1 MTQLLVVEDD
11 PQMIKGLKMFFTSQG
26 YDVTEAMD
34 GESGV
39 QCALEGDPDV
49 MVLDV
54 MLPKM
59 NGFDVCKKIRKQKP
73 SLPII
78 LLTAKGEEIDKVVG
92 LEIGAD
98 DYVVKPF
105 SLKELE
111 ARVRALLRRAQL
123 APSSERKEVQVG
135 KVRIDFAKMDGFVD
149 GDPLNLTSLEFQILS
164 FLINREGDVV
174 TRDDLLNHVW
184 GYETLPTTRT
194 IDTHMLHLRQKIE
207 EDPKN
212 PKHLVTA
219 HGKGYI
225 LYTEG
230 REEDAD

>member
-1 MTQLLVVEDD
+1 
-11 PQMIKGLKMFFTSQG
+11 
-26 YDVTEAMD
+26 
-34 GESGV
+34 
-39 QCALEGDPDV
+39 
-49 MVLDV
+49 
-54 MLPKM
+54 
-59 NGFDVCKKIRKQKP
+59 
-73 SLPII
+73 PII

-123 APSSERKEVQVG
+123 APSSDRKEIQVG

-149 GDPLNLTSLEFQILS
+149 GKPLNLTSLEFQILG
-164 FLINREGDVV
+164 FLIEREGDVV
-174 TRDDLLNHVW
+174 TREDLLNHVW

-207 EDPKN
+207 EDPKE

-225 LYTEG
+225 
-230 REEDAD
+230 

>member
-1 MTQLLVVEDD
+1 MTQLLIVEDD
-11 PQMIKGLKMFFTSQG
+11 PQMIKGLKMFFSSQG
-26 YDVTEAMD
+26 YEVTEAMD
-34 GESGV
+34 GEKGV
-39 QCALEGDPDV
+39 ECALTGSPDV
-49 MVLDV
+49 MILDV

-59 NGFDVCKKIRKQKP
+59 NGFDVCKRIRKQKP
-73 SLPII
+73 ALPII

-111 ARVRALLRRAQL
+111 ARVRSLLRRANL
-123 APSSERKEVQVG
+123 APSADRKQLQIG
-135 KVRIDFAKMDGFVD
+135 KVLVDFAKMDGFVE
-149 GDPLNLTSLEFQILS
+149 GKALNLTSLEFQILS
-164 FLINREGDVV
+164 YLVEKEGDVV
-174 TRDDLLNHVW
+174 SREDLLNHVW

-212 PKHLVTA
+212 PRHLVTA

-225 LYTEG
+225 LYVEG
-230 REEDAD
+230 DGEGD